1 MAERFQFNGTTPSP
15 LLVIG
20 SVAYDDVIT
29 PYGSGERILGGAAAY
44 ASIAASYF
52 TPTRLV
58 GVVGNDFSDQDRQRL
73 ANHDIDLEGLEVDP
87 KGKTFFWKGQYFEH
101 FKRRET
107 RELRLNV
114 FEHFEPKLPK
124 SYKDSR
130 YILLGNIDPEIQI
143 RVLDQVKTDKKPFV
157 LADTIDFWISTKHT
171 ELLQLLKRIDLFV
184 IDYSEALLLT
194 QENNAIKA
202 GKKLCEL
209 GPKIVIIKKGEHGSM
224 LFHPEG
230 MFILPAYP
238 VEEVRDPT
246 GAGDSFAGSL
256 MGYLAAH
263 DSVDLATFKQA
274 MTYANIVGGLTV
286 EAFSCDRLESAG
298 IATIQERQQALKAL
312 VSLE

>member
-1 MAERFQFNGTTPSP
+1 MAERIQFNGTTPAP
-15 LLVIG
+15 LLIIG

-29 PYGSGERILGGAAAY
+29 PYGVGERILGGAAAY
-44 ASIAASYF
+44 AAIAASYF

-58 GVVGNDFSDQDRQRL
+58 GVVGQDFSEKDRKRL
-73 ANHDIDLEGLEVDP
+73 EKHDIDLEGLVVDP
-87 KGKTFFWKGQYFEH
+87 NGETFYWKGEYFEH

-114 FEHFEPKLPK
+114 FEHFEPKLPD

-143 RVLDQVKTDKKPFV
+143 RVLDQVKTDSKPFV

-171 ELLQLLKRIDLFV
+171 ELLKLLKRIDLFV

-194 QENNAIKA
+194 QENNIIKA
-202 GKKLCEL
+202 GRKLREL
-209 GPKIVIIKKGEHGSM
+209 GPEVVIIKKGEHGSI

-230 MFILPAYP
+230 MFALPAYP
-238 VEEVRDPT
+238 VDEVRDPT

-263 DSVDLATFKQA
+263 DKTDLATFKQA
-274 MTYANIVGGLTV
+274 MAYANIVGGFTV

-298 IATIQERQQALKAL
+298 INAISERCEALKEL
-312 VSLE
+312 VRIG